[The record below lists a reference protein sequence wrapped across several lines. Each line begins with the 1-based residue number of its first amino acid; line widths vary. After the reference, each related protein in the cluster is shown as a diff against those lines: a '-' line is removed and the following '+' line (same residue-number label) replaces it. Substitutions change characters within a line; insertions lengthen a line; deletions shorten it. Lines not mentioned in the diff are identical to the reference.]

1 MTYPALSVCHCQ
13 AEIEK
18 RRVMR
23 KVTNIAVDLRR
34 LTVNLPRTSKNCCE
48 NSGGGREESGAKPL
62 NFWLFL

>member
-1 MTYPALSVCHCQ
+1 MTYPTFSVCLCE

-18 RRVMR
+18 RRVM
-23 KVTNIAVDLRR
+23 VTDIAVDLRR

-62 NFWLFL
+62 NSWLFL